1 MGDHEDWSNS
11 IDCFSLLDTEPA
23 IEASETARLAT
34 EIGDE
39 EPGSDDEKWL
49 EQLRMRGG
57 GFAEEVRG
65 GGFAEEMRGLK
76 GRFQLTEQALSQQQL
91 LLETQLP
98 SAALATSKESAPAHP
113 GTASGKPETGKRT
126 SSAASTQPA
135 LPHETKRTHSFICE
149 DSTISASDRICK
161 QLG

>member
-34 EIGDE
+34 EVGDE
-39 EPGSDDEKWL
+39 EPGSDDEKWP
-49 EQLRMRGG
+49 EQLHMRGV

-65 GGFAEEMRGLK
+65 
-76 GRFQLTEQALSQQQL
+76 FQVTEQALSQQQL

-98 SAALATSKESAPAHP
+98 SAALATSKESAPAHS
-113 GTASGKPETGKRT
+113 GTASGKPETGKPT

>member
-34 EIGDE
+34 EVGDE
-39 EPGSDDEKWL
+39 EPGSEDEKWL
-49 EQLRMRGG
+49 EQLQRTSV

-65 GGFAEEMRGLK
+65 LK
-76 GRFQLTEQALSQQQL
+76 RRFQLTEQALSQQQL

>member
-34 EIGDE
+34 EVGDE
-39 EPGSDDEKWL
+39 EPGSEDEKWL
-49 EQLRMRGG
+49 EQLQRTSV

-65 GGFAEEMRGLK
+65 
-76 GRFQLTEQALSQQQL
+76 FQLTEQALSQQQL

>member
-11 IDCFSLLDTEPA
+11 IDCFSLLDAEPA

-39 EPGSDDEKWL
+39 ERGSDDEKWL
-49 EQLRMRGG
+49 EQLHMRGV

-65 GGFAEEMRGLK
+65 LQLTEQALSQ
-76 GRFQLTEQALSQQQL
+76 RFQLTEQALSQQQL

-98 SAALATSKESAPAHP
+98 SAALATSKESAPAHS